1 MRIFKIAPA
10 ICAVIVAAVGSEAA
24 TAAATAGEAC
34 RPVAAAEIQRQWE
47 YHRSLKGAR
56 ELVSDRYQ
64 CMQIESTAA
73 MVCRTIPGHA
83 AHPSIVIRTI
93 IQDGRGVSLKM
104 ESDTAASC
112 ESFLGMMK
120 EFEALNETVREEIQ
134 KRGGGSGK

>member
-1 MRIFKIAPA
+1 MNVLKLAPA
-10 ICAVIVAAVGSEAA
+10 ICGAIVAAAGFE
-24 TAAATAGEAC
+24 AATAGEAC

-64 CMQIESTAA
+64 CMQVESTAA
-73 MVCRTIPGHA
+73 MVCRTIPGHP

-93 IQDGRGVSLKM
+93 VQDGRGISLKT

-112 ESFLGMMK
+112 ESFSGMMK
-120 EFEALNETVREEIQ
+120 EFEALNAKVREEIQ
-134 KRGGGSGK
+134 KRGGGAGK

>member
-1 MRIFKIAPA
+1 MNVLKIAPA
-10 ICAVIVAAVGSEAA
+10 ICAAIVAVVSLE
-24 TAAATAGEAC
+24 AATAGEAC

-56 ELVSDRYQ
+56 EMVSDRYQ

-73 MVCRTIPGHA
+73 LVCRTIPGHP

-112 ESFLGMMK
+112 ESFLVMMK
-120 EFEALNETVREEIQ
+120 EYEALNEKVREEIQ
-134 KRGGGSGK
+134 TRGGGAAK

>member
-1 MRIFKIAPA
+1 MYVFKIALA
-10 ICAVIVAAVGSEAA
+10 ICGAIVAAAGFEAA
-24 TAAATAGEAC
+24 KAGDAC
-34 RPVAAAEIQRQWE
+34 RLVTAAEIQRQWE

-73 MVCRTIPGHA
+73 MVCRTIPGHP

-93 IQDGRGVSLKM
+93 VQGGRGVSLKM

-112 ESFLGMMK
+112 ESFLAMMK
-120 EFEALNETVREEIQ
+120 EYDALNERVREEIQ
-134 KRGGGSGK
+134 KRGGGPGK

>member
-1 MRIFKIAPA
+1 MNVLKIAPA
-10 ICAVIVAAVGSEAA
+10 ICGAVVAAAGFEAA
-24 TAAATAGEAC
+24 SAGEAC

-56 ELVSDRYQ
+56 EMVSDRYQ

-73 MVCRTIPGHA
+73 LVCRTIPGHP

-93 IQDGRGVSLKM
+93 IQDGGGVSLKM

-112 ESFLGMMK
+112 DSFLGMMK

-134 KRGGGSGK
+134 KRSGGAVK

>member
-1 MRIFKIAPA
+1 MNVLKIVPA
-10 ICAVIVAAVGSEAA
+10 ICGAVVAAAGFE
-24 TAAATAGEAC
+24 AATAGEAC

-47 YHRSLKGAR
+47 YHRALKGAR
-56 ELVSDRYQ
+56 EMISDRYQ

-73 MVCRTIPGHA
+73 LVCRTIPGHP

-104 ESDTAASC
+104 ESSTAASC

-120 EFEALNETVREEIQ
+120 EYEALNEAVRAEIQ
-134 KRGGGSGK
+134 KRGGAPGK

>member
-1 MRIFKIAPA
+1 MNVLKIAPA
-10 ICAVIVAAVGSEAA
+10 ICAAIVAIVVFEAA
-24 TAAATAGEAC
+24 AAGEAC

-56 ELVSDRYQ
+56 EMVSDRYQ

-73 MVCRTIPGHA
+73 LVCRTIPGHP

-93 IQDGRGVSLKM
+93 IQDGGGVSLKM

-112 ESFLGMMK
+112 DSFLGMMK

-134 KRGGGSGK
+134 KRSGGAVK